1 MCGQRSRAG
10 FLLVLAFS
18 LPSLAFSQDA
28 GQESVTIPLA
38 TWQAIQESAASL
50 AEKVTRLETSLTEI
64 EAKQK
69 AQSEMEKA
77 LRETLEKK
85 LTDYSAYSKKLEREN
100 SALRF
105 WLPVLGTIAAG
116 AVTWA
121 ILK

>member
-1 MCGQRSRAG
+1 M
-10 FLLVLAFS
+10 LVLAFF
-18 LPSLAFSQDA
+18 LPCLAFSQDA
-28 GQESVTIPLA
+28 GQSVTIPLA
-38 TWQAIQESAASL
+38 TWQAIQESAENL
-50 AEKVTRLETSLTEI
+50 AGKVGLLETSLTEI

-69 AQSEMEKA
+69 AQSETEKA
-77 LRETLEKK
+77 LRETLEAK
-85 LTDYSAYSKKLEREN
+85 LTDSYAYTMRLKKEN